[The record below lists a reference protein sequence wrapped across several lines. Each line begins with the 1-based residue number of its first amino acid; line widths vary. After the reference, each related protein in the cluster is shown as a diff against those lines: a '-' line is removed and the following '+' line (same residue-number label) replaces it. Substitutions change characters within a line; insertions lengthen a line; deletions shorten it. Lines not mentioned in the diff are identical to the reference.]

1 MKNPTSGDLSVMLN
15 SVTAA
20 QSEQEFIYRNNEI
33 KTSGNPLTHTI
44 LRGATNKHG
53 RNIPNYHYE
62 DIMNLFNMYN
72 ERNLANHA
80 VIIDTN
86 HSNSNKQ
93 YMEQVRIAK
102 EIMHNRQISNDIKS
116 IVKGLMIESYIVGG
130 CQKIGNGVYG
140 QSITDPCLGWQ
151 DTKNLIYTI
160 AELV

>member
-1 MKNPTSGDLSVMLN
+1 M
-15 SVTAA
+15 A
-20 QSEQEFIYRNNEI
+20 ERF
-33 KTSGNPLTHTI
+33 LTITM
-44 LRGATNKHG
+44 
-53 RNIPNYHYE
+53 E

-151 DTKNLIYTI
+151 DSKEPYLHNR
-160 AELV
+160 